1 MNKYTVIQL
10 LDIIGKIVGYDD
22 LHFYKKKKKERKE
35 DIIKKLEQL
44 LIDKNIMNDEL
55 KNIAFNIVNER
66 NDIITK
72 IKRKDRNIK
81 NKTFYNMTLND
92 LILFYNDQNPS
103 ENQEIESNNT
113 LSTLTPINNKTII
126 KNILKVN
133 HLFEHNIS
141 IFLDIPS
148 LLQLRLTNKFFK
160 QIIFN
165 SKISKI
171 FVPKKNECVKNIVL
185 KIFRFADKLELKW
198 GITDIYASNIITG
211 NMLGSLDILILSSVF
226 NEKIIIDQLT
236 NRHTSYKLREL

>member
-92 LILFYNDQNPS
+92 LILFYFFMRFYGADR
-103 ENQEIESNNT
+103 
-113 LSTLTPINNKTII
+113 TI
-126 KNILKVN
+126 
-133 HLFEHNIS
+133 
-141 IFLDIPS
+141 
-148 LLQLRLTNKFFK
+148 R
-160 QIIFN
+160 
-165 SKISKI
+165 
-171 FVPKKNECVKNIVL
+171 
-185 KIFRFADKLELKW
+185 
-198 GITDIYASNIITG
+198 
-211 NMLGSLDILILSSVF
+211 
-226 NEKIIIDQLT
+226 
-236 NRHTSYKLREL
+236 